1 MIDID
6 NLTVETAKVKTVEE
20 LDLYKEYKF
29 AYDKAHELEFFD
41 KVQEALYYYEYAKY
55 LREKIDNGE
64 TILYKVNFWERNK
77 MTLEELYWWRVQRLW
92 NIYNSITDDEVYKAM
107 WERKLKELMER
118 GFNGQW
124 V

>member
-1 MIDID
+1 MK
-6 NLTVETAKVKTVEE
+6 NVEE

-29 AYDKAHELEFFD
+29 AYDKSHELEFFD

-64 TILYKVNFWERNK
+64 TILYKVNFQKGNK
-77 MTLEELYWWRVQRLW
+77 MTNEDLYWWRVKNLW
-92 NIYNSITDDEVYKAM
+92 KIYQSITDDLVYKAM

-118 GFNGQW
+118 GFNGQ
-124 V
+124 